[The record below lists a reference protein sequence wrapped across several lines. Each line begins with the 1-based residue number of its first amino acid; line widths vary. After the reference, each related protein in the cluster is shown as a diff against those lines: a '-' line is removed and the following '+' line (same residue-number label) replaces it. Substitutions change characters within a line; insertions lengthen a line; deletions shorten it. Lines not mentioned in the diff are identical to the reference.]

1 MNALAI
7 NLDPAVMRGAGI
19 VFLVGLG
26 IVFIA
31 LFVIILILMLQA
43 LIFSKAGSGKK
54 AEKKAAAPAPA
65 PAPVQAAA
73 PVEDD
78 AEIAA
83 VIAAVVAIRSAR
95 SVESA
100 RTTPAGTNPAV
111 RSISAPA
118 TKRCTKQKAN
128 LGGITP
134 CVNL

>member
-7 NLDPAVMRGAGI
+7 NLDPAVMGGAGI
-19 VFLVGLG
+19 VFLVGLS

-83 VIAAVVAIRSAR
+83 VIAAVVAMMSESGNGLKIRSIR
-95 SVESA
+95 RVGKNNTGWNESG
-100 RTTPAGTNPAV
+100 RQEYLGT
-111 RSISAPA
+111 RY
-118 TKRCTKQKAN
+118 
-128 LGGITP
+128 
-134 CVNL
+134 

>member
-7 NLDPAVMRGAGI
+7 NLDPAVMGGAGI
-19 VFLVGLG
+19 VFLVGLS

-31 LFVIILILMLQA
+31 LVVIILILMLQA
-43 LIFSKAGSGKK
+43 LIFKNVGKDKK

-83 VIAAVVAIRSAR
+83 VIAAVVAMMSESGNGLKIRSIR
-95 SVESA
+95 RVGKNNTGWNESG
-100 RTTPAGTNPAV
+100 RQEYLGT
-111 RSISAPA
+111 RY
-118 TKRCTKQKAN
+118 
-128 LGGITP
+128 
-134 CVNL
+134 

>member
-7 NLDPAVMRGAGI
+7 NLDPAVMGGAGI

-43 LIFSKAGSGKK
+43 LIFSKVGSKK

-73 PVEDD
+73 PAEDD

-83 VIAAVVAIRSAR
+83 VIAAVVAMMSESGNGLKIRSIR
-95 SVESA
+95 RVGKNNTGWNESG
-100 RTTPAGTNPAV
+100 RQEYLGT
-111 RSISAPA
+111 RY
-118 TKRCTKQKAN
+118 
-128 LGGITP
+128 
-134 CVNL
+134 

>member
-7 NLDPAVMRGAGI
+7 NLDPAVMGGAGI

-31 LFVIILILMLQA
+31 LVVIILILMLQA
-43 LIFSKAGSGKK
+43 MIFKNVGKGKK

-78 AEIAA
+78 PEIAA
-83 VIAAVVAIRSAR
+83 VIAAVVAMMSESGNGLKIRSIR
-95 SVESA
+95 RVGKNNTGWNESG
-100 RTTPAGTNPAV
+100 RQEYLGT
-111 RSISAPA
+111 RY
-118 TKRCTKQKAN
+118 
-128 LGGITP
+128 
-134 CVNL
+134 

>member
-7 NLDPAVMRGAGI
+7 NLDPAVMGGAGI

-31 LFVIILILMLQA
+31 LVVIILILMLQA
-43 LIFSKAGSGKK
+43 MIFKNVGKGKK
-54 AEKKAAAPAPA
+54 EEKKAAAPAPA

-83 VIAAVVAIRSAR
+83 VIAAVVAMMSESGNGLKIRSIR
-95 SVESA
+95 RVGKNNTGWNESG
-100 RTTPAGTNPAV
+100 RQEYLGT
-111 RSISAPA
+111 RY
-118 TKRCTKQKAN
+118 
-128 LGGITP
+128 
-134 CVNL
+134 

>member
-7 NLDPAVMRGAGI
+7 NLDPAVMGGAGI

-31 LFVIILILMLQA
+31 LVVIILILMLQA
-43 LIFSKAGSGKK
+43 VIFKNVGKGKK

-73 PVEDD
+73 PAEDD

-83 VIAAVVAIRSAR
+83 VIAAVVAMMSESGNGLKIRSIR
-95 SVESA
+95 RVGKNNTGWNESG
-100 RTTPAGTNPAV
+100 RQEYLGT
-111 RSISAPA
+111 RY
-118 TKRCTKQKAN
+118 
-128 LGGITP
+128 
-134 CVNL
+134 

>member
-7 NLDPAVMRGAGI
+7 NLDPAVMGGAGI
-19 VFLVGLG
+19 VFLVGLS

-31 LFVIILILMLQA
+31 LVVIILILMLQA
-43 LIFSKAGSGKK
+43 MIFKNVGKGKK

-83 VIAAVVAIRSAR
+83 VIAAVVAMMSESGSGLKIRSIR
-95 SVESA
+95 RVGKNNTGWNESG
-100 RTTPAGTNPAV
+100 RQEYLGT
-111 RSISAPA
+111 RY
-118 TKRCTKQKAN
+118 
-128 LGGITP
+128 
-134 CVNL
+134 

>member
-7 NLDPAVMRGAGI
+7 NLDPAVMGGAGI

-31 LFVIILILMLQA
+31 LVVIILILMLQA
-43 LIFSKAGSGKK
+43 LIFKNVGKGKK

-73 PVEDD
+73 PAEDD

-83 VIAAVVAIRSAR
+83 VIAAVVAMMSESGNGLKIRSIR
-95 SVESA
+95 RVGKNNTGWTESG
-100 RTTPAGTNPAV
+100 RQEYLGT
-111 RSISAPA
+111 RY
-118 TKRCTKQKAN
+118 
-128 LGGITP
+128 
-134 CVNL
+134 

>member
-7 NLDPAVMRGAGI
+7 NLDPAVMGGAGI
-19 VFLVGLG
+19 VFVIGLG

-43 LIFSKAGSGKK
+43 LIFSKVGSGKK

-73 PVEDD
+73 PAEDD

-83 VIAAVVAIRSAR
+83 VIAAVVAMMSESGNGLKIRSVR
-95 SVESA
+95 RVGKNNTGWNESG
-100 RTTPAGTNPAV
+100 RQEYLGT
-111 RSISAPA
+111 RY
-118 TKRCTKQKAN
+118 
-128 LGGITP
+128 
-134 CVNL
+134 

>member
-7 NLDPAVMRGAGI
+7 NLDPAVMAGAGI

-31 LFVIILILMLQA
+31 LVVIILILMLQA
-43 LIFSKAGSGKK
+43 LIFKNVGSGKK

-83 VIAAVVAIRSAR
+83 VIAAVVAMMSESGNGLKIRSIR
-95 SVESA
+95 RVGKNNTGWNESG
-100 RTTPAGTNPAV
+100 RQEYLGT
-111 RSISAPA
+111 RY
-118 TKRCTKQKAN
+118 
-128 LGGITP
+128 
-134 CVNL
+134 

>member
-7 NLDPAVMRGAGI
+7 NLDPAVMGGAGI

-31 LFVIILILMLQA
+31 LVVIILILMLQA
-43 LIFSKAGSGKK
+43 MIFKNVGSGKK

-73 PVEDD
+73 PAEDD

-83 VIAAVVAIRSAR
+83 VIAAVVAMMSESGNGLKIRSIR
-95 SVESA
+95 RVGKNNTGWNESG
-100 RTTPAGTNPAV
+100 RQEYLGT
-111 RSISAPA
+111 RY
-118 TKRCTKQKAN
+118 
-128 LGGITP
+128 
-134 CVNL
+134 

>member
-7 NLDPAVMRGAGI
+7 NLDPAVMGGAGI
-19 VFLVGLG
+19 VFLVGLS

-43 LIFSKAGSGKK
+43 LIFSKVGSGKK

-73 PVEDD
+73 PAEDD

-83 VIAAVVAIRSAR
+83 VIAAVVAMMSESGNGLKIRSIR
-95 SVESA
+95 RVGKNNTGWNESG
-100 RTTPAGTNPAV
+100 RQEYLGT
-111 RSISAPA
+111 RY
-118 TKRCTKQKAN
+118 
-128 LGGITP
+128 
-134 CVNL
+134 

>member
-7 NLDPAVMRGAGI
+7 NLDPAVMGGAGI
-19 VFLVGLG
+19 VFVIGLG

-43 LIFSKAGSGKK
+43 LIFSKVGSGKK

-73 PVEDD
+73 PAEGD

-83 VIAAVVAIRSAR
+83 VIAAVVAMMSESGNGLKIRSIR
-95 SVESA
+95 RVGKNNTGWNESG
-100 RTTPAGTNPAV
+100 RQEYLGT
-111 RSISAPA
+111 RY
-118 TKRCTKQKAN
+118 
-128 LGGITP
+128 
-134 CVNL
+134 

>member
-7 NLDPAVMRGAGI
+7 NLDPAVMGGAGI

-31 LFVIILILMLQA
+31 LVVIILILMLQA
-43 LIFSKAGSGKK
+43 LIFKNVGKGKK

-65 PAPVQAAA
+65 PAPVQAAT

-83 VIAAVVAIRSAR
+83 VIAAVVAMMSESGNGLKIRSIR
-95 SVESA
+95 RVGKNNTGWNESG
-100 RTTPAGTNPAV
+100 RQEYLGT
-111 RSISAPA
+111 RY
-118 TKRCTKQKAN
+118 
-128 LGGITP
+128 
-134 CVNL
+134 

>member
-7 NLDPAVMRGAGI
+7 NLDPAVMGGAGI

-31 LFVIILILMLQA
+31 LVVIILILTLQA
-43 LIFSKAGSGKK
+43 LIFSKVGSGKK

-73 PVEDD
+73 PAEDD

-83 VIAAVVAIRSAR
+83 VIAAVVAMMSESGNGLKIRSIR
-95 SVESA
+95 RVGKNNTGWNESG
-100 RTTPAGTNPAV
+100 RQEYLGT
-111 RSISAPA
+111 RY
-118 TKRCTKQKAN
+118 
-128 LGGITP
+128 
-134 CVNL
+134 

>member
-7 NLDPAVMRGAGI
+7 NLDPAVMGGAGI

-31 LFVIILILMLQA
+31 LVVIILILMLQA

-73 PVEDD
+73 PAEDD

-83 VIAAVVAIRSAR
+83 VIAAVVAMMSESGNGLKIRSIR
-95 SVESA
+95 RVGKNNTGWNESG
-100 RTTPAGTNPAV
+100 RQEYLGT
-111 RSISAPA
+111 RY
-118 TKRCTKQKAN
+118 
-128 LGGITP
+128 
-134 CVNL
+134 

>member
-7 NLDPAVMRGAGI
+7 NLDPAVMGGAGI

-31 LFVIILILMLQA
+31 LVVIILILMLQA
-43 LIFSKAGSGKK
+43 LIFKNVGSGKK

-73 PVEDD
+73 LAEDD

-83 VIAAVVAIRSAR
+83 VIAAVVAMMSESGNGLKIRSIR
-95 SVESA
+95 RVGKNNTGWNESG
-100 RTTPAGTNPAV
+100 RQEYLGT
-111 RSISAPA
+111 RY
-118 TKRCTKQKAN
+118 
-128 LGGITP
+128 
-134 CVNL
+134 

>member
-7 NLDPAVMRGAGI
+7 NLDPAVMGGAGI

-31 LFVIILILMLQA
+31 LVVIILILMLQA
-43 LIFSKAGSGKK
+43 LIFKKVGSGKK

-73 PVEDD
+73 PAEDD

-83 VIAAVVAIRSAR
+83 VIAAVVAMMSESGNGLKIRSIR
-95 SVESA
+95 RVGKNNTGWNESG
-100 RTTPAGTNPAV
+100 RQEYLGT
-111 RSISAPA
+111 RY
-118 TKRCTKQKAN
+118 
-128 LGGITP
+128 
-134 CVNL
+134 

>member
-7 NLDPAVMRGAGI
+7 NLDPAVMGGAGI

-31 LFVIILILMLQA
+31 LVVIILILTLQA
-43 LIFSKAGSGKK
+43 LIFKNVGKGKK

-83 VIAAVVAIRSAR
+83 VIAAVVAMMSESGNGLKIRSIR
-95 SVESA
+95 RVGKNNTGWNESG
-100 RTTPAGTNPAV
+100 RQEYLGT
-111 RSISAPA
+111 RY
-118 TKRCTKQKAN
+118 
-128 LGGITP
+128 
-134 CVNL
+134 

>member
-7 NLDPAVMRGAGI
+7 NLDPAVMGGAGI

-31 LFVIILILMLQA
+31 LVVIILILMLQA
-43 LIFSKAGSGKK
+43 LIFKNVGKGKK

-73 PVEDD
+73 PAEDD

-83 VIAAVVAIRSAR
+83 VIAAVVAMMSENGNGLKIRSIR
-95 SVESA
+95 RVGKNNTGWNESG
-100 RTTPAGTNPAV
+100 RQEYLGT
-111 RSISAPA
+111 RY
-118 TKRCTKQKAN
+118 
-128 LGGITP
+128 
-134 CVNL
+134 

>member
-7 NLDPAVMRGAGI
+7 NLDPAVMGGAGI

-31 LFVIILILMLQA
+31 LVVIILILMLQA
-43 LIFSKAGSGKK
+43 LIFKNVGSGKK

-83 VIAAVVAIRSAR
+83 VIAAVVAMMSESGNGLKIRSIR
-95 SVESA
+95 RVGKNNTGWNESG
-100 RTTPAGTNPAV
+100 RQEYLGT
-111 RSISAPA
+111 RY
-118 TKRCTKQKAN
+118 
-128 LGGITP
+128 
-134 CVNL
+134 

>member
-7 NLDPAVMRGAGI
+7 NLDPAVMGGAGI
-19 VFLVGLG
+19 VFVIGLG

-43 LIFSKAGSGKK
+43 LIFSKVGSGKK
-54 AEKKAAAPAPA
+54 AEKKAAAPA

-83 VIAAVVAIRSAR
+83 VIAAVVAMMSESGNGLKIRSIR
-95 SVESA
+95 RVGKNNTGWNESG
-100 RTTPAGTNPAV
+100 RQEYLGT
-111 RSISAPA
+111 RY
-118 TKRCTKQKAN
+118 
-128 LGGITP
+128 
-134 CVNL
+134 

>member
-7 NLDPAVMRGAGI
+7 NLDPAVMGGAGI

-31 LFVIILILMLQA
+31 MFVIILILMLQA

-83 VIAAVVAIRSAR
+83 VIAAVVAMMSESGSGLKIRSIR
-95 SVESA
+95 RVGKNNTGWNESG
-100 RTTPAGTNPAV
+100 RQEYLGT
-111 RSISAPA
+111 RY
-118 TKRCTKQKAN
+118 
-128 LGGITP
+128 
-134 CVNL
+134 

>member
-7 NLDPAVMRGAGI
+7 NIDPAVMGGAGI
-19 VFLVGLG
+19 VFLIGMG

-43 LIFSKAGSGKK
+43 LIFSKVGSKK

-73 PVEDD
+73 PAEDD

-83 VIAAVVAIRSAR
+83 VIAAVVAMMSESGNGLKIRSIR
-95 SVESA
+95 RVGKNNTGWNESG
-100 RTTPAGTNPAV
+100 RQEYLGT
-111 RSISAPA
+111 RY
-118 TKRCTKQKAN
+118 
-128 LGGITP
+128 
-134 CVNL
+134 

>member
-7 NLDPAVMRGAGI
+7 NLDPAVMGGAGI

-31 LFVIILILMLQA
+31 LVVIILILMLQA
-43 LIFSKAGSGKK
+43 LIFSKVGSGKK
-54 AEKKAAAPAPA
+54 AEKKAAAPA

-83 VIAAVVAIRSAR
+83 VIAAVVAMMSESGNGLKIRSIR
-95 SVESA
+95 RVGKNNTGWNESG
-100 RTTPAGTNPAV
+100 RQEYLGT
-111 RSISAPA
+111 RY
-118 TKRCTKQKAN
+118 
-128 LGGITP
+128 
-134 CVNL
+134 

>member
-7 NLDPAVMRGAGI
+7 NLDPAVMGGAGI
-19 VFLVGLG
+19 VFLVGLS

-73 PVEDD
+73 PAEDD

-83 VIAAVVAIRSAR
+83 VIAAVVAMMSESGNGLKIRSIR
-95 SVESA
+95 RVGKNNTGWNESG
-100 RTTPAGTNPAV
+100 RQEYLGT
-111 RSISAPA
+111 RY
-118 TKRCTKQKAN
+118 
-128 LGGITP
+128 
-134 CVNL
+134 